1 MMRNRIAF
9 ALKVGSAALLA
20 IAACIGH
27 AFWRASRDPND
38 THHRLGTIPKLVL
51 WAWEQPEDLRFVDAR
66 HVGVAFLASTVNLSG
81 NKASIRP
88 RFQPLLVPDDAKL
101 IAVVRIEAGQDAALE
116 SQQRDAVVRHLVAV
130 SSLPRVS
137 AVQIDF
143 DATKSQRAF
152 YQDVLVHLRERL
164 PPSMPISITALA
176 SWCLGD
182 NWIAS
187 LPIDEAIPMLFRL
200 GTGTNEVGTWLASGQ
215 DFSAPVCRGSLGVSM
230 DEPWTRLPAGRRIYV
245 FRAKPWTEQARLA
258 LSWEL
263 PR

>member
-9 ALKVGSAALLA
+9 ALNAGSAALLA
-20 IAACIGH
+20 IAAFIGQ
-27 AFWRASRDPND
+27 AFWRAPRAPNAP
-38 THHRLGTIPKLVL
+38 HHRLGTIPRLVL

-101 IAVVRIEAGQDAALE
+101 IAVVRIEAGQDATLD
-116 SQQRDAVVRHLVAV
+116 SRQRDAVVRNVVAV

-152 YQDVLVHLRERL
+152 YQDALVHLRNAL

-176 SWCLGD
+176 SWCMGD

-187 LPIDEAIPMLFRL
+187 LPIDEAVPMLFRL
-200 GTGTNEVGTWLASGQ
+200 GAGTNEVATWLASGR
-215 DFSAPVCRGSLGVSM
+215 DFSAPVCRDSLGVSM

>member
-1 MMRNRIAF
+1 MMRKRIPF

-20 IAACIGH
+20 IAALVGH
-27 AFWRASRDPND
+27 AFWRASSSPND
-38 THHRLGTIPKLVL
+38 THRRLGAIPRLVL
-51 WAWEQPEDLRFVDAR
+51 WAWEQPEDLRFIDAR

-88 RFQPLLVPDDAKL
+88 RFQRLLVPEDAKL
-101 IAVVRIEAGQDAALE
+101 IAVVRIEAGQDATLD
-116 SQQRDAVVRHLVAV
+116 SRQRDAVVRNVVAV

-152 YQDVLVHLRERL
+152 YQDVLVHLRNAL

-176 SWCLGD
+176 SWCMGD

-187 LPIDEAIPMLFRL
+187 LPIDEAVPMLFRL
-200 GTGTNEVGTWLASGQ
+200 GAGTNEVATWLASGR
-215 DFSAPVCRGSLGVSM
+215 DFSAPICRDSLGVST
-230 DEPWTRLPAGRRIYV
+230 DEPWTKLPAGRRIYV
-245 FRAKPWTEQARLA
+245 FRVKPWTAQAQLA